1 MPPINHGPALRGEIR
16 RKRSNEHRSSGW
28 GAIDVAARKFR
39 ASQTLIV
46 GEKVRRL
53 SMSHVAA
60 FHIHQKGRNFVHD
73 ICIK

>member
-53 SMSHVAA
+53 ST
-60 FHIHQKGRNFVHD
+60 FRR
-73 ICIK
+73 ICFSYISEGKNLCT